1 MILEGSVAQDL
12 SLVQKANCTPHIYK
26 YPVPQ
31 EKDDSRVMDTQP
43 IIEWQKIK
51 FINNIKKDNNNNNNV
66 DDNDDDNNSNNYD
79 NSCLLAQE
87 AHCSYLS
94 SRPQ

>member
-1 MILEGSVAQDL
+1 MA
-12 SLVQKANCTPHIYK
+12 KNK
-26 YPVPQ
+26 N
-31 EKDDSRVMDTQP
+31 
-43 IIEWQKIK
+43 
-51 FINNIKKDNNNNNNV
+51 INNIKKDNNNNNNNNV